1 MEQVKGVDKVIVGV
15 ACDIPSFTTKVGGR
29 ADDAEALQ
37 LLPPLLRVRVIPLAA
52 VPFSLQLIVA
62 AI

>member
-37 LLPPLLRVRVIPLAA
+37 LLPPLLRVRVIP
-52 VPFSLQLIVA
+52 FSGSSS
-62 AI
+62 